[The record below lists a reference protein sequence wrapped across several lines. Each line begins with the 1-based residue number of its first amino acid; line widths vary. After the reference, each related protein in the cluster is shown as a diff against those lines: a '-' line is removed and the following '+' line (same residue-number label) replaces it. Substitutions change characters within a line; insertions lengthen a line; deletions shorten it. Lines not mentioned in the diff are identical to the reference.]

1 VAWET
6 LLAESCPP
14 EPAARPPN
22 ANGQKTSASL
32 SVALYVGV
40 NAMDV
45 ITHYAN
51 EHHRT
56 AVAALWDCVFGY
68 ETAHNAPTM
77 AIDNKFEF
85 GAVDGDDRLGEE
97 IEVAAKN
104 YEVSADAA
112 PCRCSCESRRR
123 F

>member
-1 VAWET
+1 
-6 LLAESCPP
+6 
-14 EPAARPPN
+14 
-22 ANGQKTSASL
+22 
-32 SVALYVGV
+32 
-40 NAMDV
+40 MDV

-68 ETAHNAPTM
+68 ETAHNAPTT